1 METNSNETLDEKKVD
16 TIKLRLLE
24 LETDNIVKK
33 ESNPAMVDK
42 IQRMIMTE
50 VEKRRSYKVSKCTI
64 FDSMP
69 GNRKASSLQIKRRTL
84 LF

>member
-1 METNSNETLDEKKVD
+1 MEMNSNESLDEKKVD

-42 IQRMIMTE
+42 IQRMIITE
-50 VEKRRSYKVSKCTI
+50 VEKR
-64 FDSMP
+64 
-69 GNRKASSLQIKRRTL
+69 
-84 LF
+84 

>member
-1 METNSNETLDEKKVD
+1 MEMNSNESLDERKVD

-50 VEKRRSYKVSKCTI
+50 VEKR
-64 FDSMP
+64 
-69 GNRKASSLQIKRRTL
+69 
-84 LF
+84 

>member
-1 METNSNETLDEKKVD
+1 MEMNSNESLDEKKVD

-50 VEKRRSYKVSKCTI
+50 V
-64 FDSMP
+64 
-69 GNRKASSLQIKRRTL
+69 
-84 LF
+84 

>member
-1 METNSNETLDEKKVD
+1 MEMNSSESLDEKKVD

-50 VEKRRSYKVSKCTI
+50 VEKR
-64 FDSMP
+64 
-69 GNRKASSLQIKRRTL
+69 
-84 LF
+84 

>member
-1 METNSNETLDEKKVD
+1 MEMNSNESLDEKKVD

-42 IQRMIMTE
+42 IKRMIMME
-50 VEKRRSYKVSKCTI
+50 VDKR
-64 FDSMP
+64 
-69 GNRKASSLQIKRRTL
+69 
-84 LF
+84 

>member
-1 METNSNETLDEKKVD
+1 MEMNSNESLDEKKVD

-50 VEKRRSYKVSKCTI
+50 VE
-64 FDSMP
+64 
-69 GNRKASSLQIKRRTL
+69 
-84 LF
+84 

>member
-1 METNSNETLDEKKVD
+1 MEMNSNESLDEKKVA

-50 VEKRRSYKVSKCTI
+50 VEKR
-64 FDSMP
+64 
-69 GNRKASSLQIKRRTL
+69 
-84 LF
+84 

>member
-1 METNSNETLDEKKVD
+1 METNSNDKLDEKKVD

-24 LETDNIVKK
+24 METDNIVKK

-50 VEKRRSYKVSKCTI
+50 VEKR
-64 FDSMP
+64 
-69 GNRKASSLQIKRRTL
+69 
-84 LF
+84 

>member
-1 METNSNETLDEKKVD
+1 MEMNSNESLDEKKVD
-16 TIKLRLLE
+16 TIKLRQLE

-50 VEKRRSYKVSKCTI
+50 VEKR
-64 FDSMP
+64 
-69 GNRKASSLQIKRRTL
+69 
-84 LF
+84 

>member
-50 VEKRRSYKVSKCTI
+50 VEKR
-64 FDSMP
+64 
-69 GNRKASSLQIKRRTL
+69 
-84 LF
+84 

>member
-1 METNSNETLDEKKVD
+1 MEMNSNESLDEKKVN

-50 VEKRRSYKVSKCTI
+50 VEKR
-64 FDSMP
+64 
-69 GNRKASSLQIKRRTL
+69 
-84 LF
+84 

>member
-1 METNSNETLDEKKVD
+1 MEMNSNESLDEKKVD

-42 IQRMIMTE
+42 IQRMIMAE
-50 VEKRRSYKVSKCTI
+50 VEKR
-64 FDSMP
+64 
-69 GNRKASSLQIKRRTL
+69 
-84 LF
+84 

>member
-1 METNSNETLDEKKVD
+1 MEMNSNESLDEKKVD

-33 ESNPAMVDK
+33 ETNPAMIDK

-50 VEKRRSYKVSKCTI
+50 VEKR
-64 FDSMP
+64 
-69 GNRKASSLQIKRRTL
+69 
-84 LF
+84 

>member
-1 METNSNETLDEKKVD
+1 MEMNSNESLDEKKVD

-33 ESNPAMVDK
+33 ESNPAMVYK

-50 VEKRRSYKVSKCTI
+50 VEKR
-64 FDSMP
+64 
-69 GNRKASSLQIKRRTL
+69 
-84 LF
+84 